1 MSGDFKKYTI
11 KLPDGYYVVTTAVYG
26 QGVPAASA
34 YRFNIG
40 TQVTYR
46 GPSQSGHL
54 GTGNLVEIV
63 RLGSDPSYYIVK
75 RANSII
81 TDTWIVKDTDLE
93 DTRKLPWSHTYTMFD
108 DHVAYG
114 DTPVDNSP
122 NTSYDDLI
130 EKRKANGECTACG
143 KRLEMSFHGLLDC
156 LCTPQLPARW

>member
-1 MSGDFKKYTI
+1 MS
-11 KLPDGYYVVTTAVYG
+11 
-26 QGVPAASA
+26 

-46 GPSQSGHL
+46 GPSQGGHL

-93 DTRKLPWSHTYTMFD
+93 PTYSLPYQYYIYD
-108 DHVAYG
+108 G
-114 DTPVDNSP
+114 VDNSASS
-122 NTSYDDLI
+122 SYTDDLKV
-130 EKRKANGECTACG
+130 KRKANGECESCG
-143 KRLEMSFHGLLDC
+143 KKREMSMFGLSDC
-156 LCTPQLPARW
+156 SCSPPPPARW

>member
-46 GPSQSGHL
+46 GPSQSSHL

-93 DTRKLPWSHTYTMFD
+93 PTYSLPYQYSIYD
-108 DHVAYG
+108 G
-114 DTPVDNSP
+114 VDNSASS
-122 NTSYDDLI
+122 SYTDDLKV
-130 EKRKANGECTACG
+130 KRKANGECESCG
-143 KRLEMSFHGLLDC
+143 KKREMSMFGLSDC
-156 LCTPQLPARW
+156 SCSPPLPARW